1 MTPGDIIDG
10 EEKPKKLD
18 PGTEHDG
25 HKKWS
30 PSSSRGGRVIWG
42 KNTEGT

>member
-10 EEKPKKLD
+10 EEEKPKKLD
-18 PGTEHDG
+18 PGKERDG

-30 PSSSRGGRVIWG
+30 PSSSRGGRVI
-42 KNTEGT
+42 